1 MVNRQN
7 ENSDIWNLGIIIYEM
22 IYGVPPFYSFDI
34 NNLSQIIEKNELKF
48 PTDIQISESLKNLIK
63 KLLDKNPDKRLG
75 NNNDFIEIKNQDF
88 FKDFNFDELL
98 NKKIESPYKPY
109 FDINFKNKTFENK
122 YSYEDLSNSELININ

>member
-1 MVNRQN
+1 
-7 ENSDIWNLGIIIYEM
+7 M
-22 IYGVPPFYSFDI
+22 ICGVPPFYSYDL
-34 NNLSQIIEKNELKF
+34 NNLSQIIEKNGLKF

-75 NNNDFIEIKNQDF
+75 NNNDFNEIKNQDF

>member
-1 MVNRQN
+1 
-7 ENSDIWNLGIIIYEM
+7 M

-34 NNLSQIIEKNELKF
+34 NNLSQIIEKNGLKF

-75 NNNDFIEIKNQDF
+75 NNNDFNEIKNQDF

-109 FDINFKNKTFENK
+109 FDINFKNNTFEKK